1 MGFKKLLTIPIAALF
16 VLVAVPGFAADINE
30 LERRLNIVSE
40 ELDRVKNSGS
50 GGGGIVHRTSVHGY
64 GETHW
69 QSSNQRGDMSSQV
82 DQHRFV
88 IGVHSEINEW
98 IHLNAEIDFEHAAT
112 ELEFEFGHLDFLAS
126 PELNFRAG
134 TMLMPMGNLNEFH
147 EPNNFYT
154 VERPDFHSKLIPSTW
169 QQAGFGVWGS
179 KGEFSY
185 RAYLTNA
192 ISSLDGTRKLRAQ
205 DFIRKGRSQII
216 EDLQVNDIA
225 VSARIEKKTP
235 GGQAGFSIYTGGSAG
250 ARIEESGTITIA
262 VLDYKT
268 KRGPWDLD
276 FGIMKGWVEDTKELN
291 AACNDGLDGLACST
305 DIPQSAFGMLATFA
319 VHLPELMGRKTV
331 HDIIPFI
338 QYQKIRPNDK
348 QGEDNLSASNHK
360 RNYDV
365 LAFGAAYKP
374 HPMVALKASYRT
386 NFLGGEEVPG
396 SDIGDAGTNI
406 SIFDLGVAYSY

>member
-1 MGFKKLLTIPIAALF
+1 MDFRKLLAVSLAAF
-16 VLVAVPGFAADINE
+16 IMFVAVPCFAADVNE
-30 LERRLNIVSE
+30 LERRLDIVSE
-40 ELDRVKNSGS
+40 ELDRLKSPGGS
-50 GGGGIVHRTSVHGY
+50 GIAHRTSVHGY

-69 QSSNQRGDMSSQV
+69 QMGNEKGDSSAQV

-88 IGVHSEINEW
+88 IGVHSEITDW
-98 IHLNAEIDFEHAAT
+98 IHFSAEIDFEHAAT
-112 ELEFEFGHLDFLAS
+112 ELEFEYGHLDFLVS
-126 PELNFRAG
+126 QGLNFRAG

-154 VERPDFHSKLIPSTW
+154 VERPDFHSKLIPSSW
-169 QQAGFGVWGS
+169 QQAGAGIFGS
-179 KGEFSY
+179 KGDISY

-192 ISSLDGTRKLRAQ
+192 VSALDGSRYFRAQ

-216 EDLQVNDIA
+216 EGLKVHNMA
-225 VSARIEKKTP
+225 VTARVEKKIP

-250 ARIEESGTITIA
+250 GFIDESGNLTI
-262 VLDYKT
+262 VVMDYKT
-268 KRGPWDLD
+268 KQGPWDLD
-276 FGIMKGWVEDTKELN
+276 FGVMKGWVADTKELN
-291 AACNDGLDGLACST
+291 TACASGAVKCST
-305 DIPQSAFGMLATFA
+305 DIPQSAFGLLGTFA
-319 VHLPELMGRKTV
+319 VHVPELMNINTI

-348 QGEDNLSASNHK
+348 QGEDNVSASNHK

-374 HPMVALKASYRT
+374 HPQVALKASYRT
-386 NFLGGEEVPG
+386 NFLSGEEVAG
-396 SDIGDAGTNI
+396 ANNGDAGTNV